1 MLPTESNGLRSSE
14 HGNNQ
19 ARPSHPGVLSRLLLR
34 FRPPWHAD
42 YFLQKPR
49 RAVDRDL
56 QEQWP
61 VDYTL

>member
-1 MLPTESNGLRSSE
+1 MLPTVSNGIRSSE
-14 HGNNQ
+14 HEISQ

-34 FRPPWHAD
+34 LRPPWHAD